1 LDIDKLKGEL
11 ERLNQQYLAMADL
24 QKAIEQAKEFKEKI
38 EDSKVLI

>member
-1 LDIDKLKGEL
+1 
-11 ERLNQQYLAMADL
+11 MADL